1 VSPTPN
7 QSSPL
12 SYLDEVVNWDKK
24 EIGCIHVMVIF
35 DIQVYYTTKLL
46 DWVSSN

>member
-1 VSPTPN
+1 MDPPPN
-7 QSSPL
+7 ENSPL
-12 SYLDEVVNWDKK
+12 PYWDEVVNWDKK

-35 DIQVYYTTKLL
+35 DNQVCCTTNLW